1 MTIHRGSGKRGEGE
15 GTNDKIPKWLFL
27 TYGTYC
33 WLSLNL
39 ETGICIKAMTHETY
53 GLFAHCCFLLFSFF
67 PFSEKE
73 RGLLLLLS
81 MARDL
86 EIGLER
92 EMFATTTDGVCLSLL
107 SCLFGSVHPAPTTG
121 EPGKK

>member
-1 MTIHRGSGKRGEGE
+1 MAFFNVRYLLLVVFKSRNGHMHQSDDTRDIRTVCS
-15 GTNDKIPKWLFL
+15 LL
-27 TYGTYC
+27 
-33 WLSLNL
+33 LS
-39 ETGICIKAMTHETY
+39 TV
-53 GLFAHCCFLLFSFF
+53 FFF